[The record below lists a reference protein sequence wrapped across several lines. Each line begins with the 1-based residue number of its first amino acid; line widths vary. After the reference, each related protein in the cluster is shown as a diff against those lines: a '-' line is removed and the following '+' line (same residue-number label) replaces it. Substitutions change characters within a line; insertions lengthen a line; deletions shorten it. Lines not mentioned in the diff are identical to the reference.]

1 MKLKNVDHIKKLI
14 FLFYNKYIYLI
25 QYIIYIYMNFSS
37 AQSYVRPS
45 VQSSVSMNNHISN
58 IEDTFYD
65 VNLQEDI
72 IEQNKEMCI
81 EKIPNFLMS
90 INLIT
95 LTINIGGTNVKAMI
109 DTGANCCVFY
119 KKSID
124 KCKLNYL
131 IDRESNQEV
140 SAAQG
145 IVKTYGKIWY
155 LDIEIQNYSVPCSF
169 NVIDNPEDHNFDII
183 LGINFLAAH
192 RINID
197 FHTRE
202 LIFSPHFRVPFDL

>member
-1 MKLKNVDHIKKLI
+1 
-14 FLFYNKYIYLI
+14 
-25 QYIIYIYMNFSS
+25 
-37 AQSYVRPS
+37 
-45 VQSSVSMNNHISN
+45 MNNHISN